1 MSTKSGRLLT
11 SIASAAALATTLG
24 VTGPVSAADDLM
36 SQIEERGELRVC
48 HAEDNPLT
56 FRNPAT
62 NRWEGLTRDLAAAF
76 AEELGVE
83 LVDVDS
89 SWKSIIPSV
98 QSGECDI
105 GGGGL
110 FVTVTRAKVVLFSI
124 PFMFAH
130 SSAVVHKDSGL
141 TSYEQLDQPDKLIIG
156 VAGTSTLEFAKK
168 FFKKATVKALT
179 TTSDAVT
186 LAEIANKRADA
197 YWTNSYRGA
206 KLLKENPQFKSRLI
220 GDVPQDY
227 VSTSW
232 AIRKGEYHFKQIVDV
247 WLHRFITAG
256 KVEVLWKKWYGPNLP
271 YVRGDWRRTIK

>member
-11 SIASAAALATTLG
+11 SIASVAALATTLG

-36 SQIEERGELRVC
+36 SQIEKRGELRVC

-62 NRWEGLTRDLAAAF
+62 NKWEGLTRDLAAAF

-110 FVTVTRAKVVLFSI
+110 FVTVTRAKVVL
-124 PFMFAH
+124 
-130 SSAVVHKDSGL
+130 
-141 TSYEQLDQPDKLIIG
+141 
-156 VAGTSTLEFAKK
+156 
-168 FFKKATVKALT
+168 
-179 TTSDAVT
+179 
-186 LAEIANKRADA
+186 
-197 YWTNSYRGA
+197 
-206 KLLKENPQFKSRLI
+206 
-220 GDVPQDY
+220 
-227 VSTSW
+227 
-232 AIRKGEYHFKQIVDV
+232 
-247 WLHRFITAG
+247 
-256 KVEVLWKKWYGPNLP
+256 
-271 YVRGDWRRTIK
+271 